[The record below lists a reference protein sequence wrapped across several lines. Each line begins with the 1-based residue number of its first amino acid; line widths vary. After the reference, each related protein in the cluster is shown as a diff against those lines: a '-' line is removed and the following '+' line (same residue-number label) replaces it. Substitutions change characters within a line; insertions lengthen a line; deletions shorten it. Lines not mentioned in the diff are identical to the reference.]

1 MTKCDVSRAFGWAI
15 LPSHFPTGYYAIQ
28 IKEKKVKKEKQKES
42 IKSGLGLIVLS
53 TLSHS
58 TRRNRLNGF
67 RDYNRGNSRLI
78 NSVHGMNN
86 ATLIDNKRGNGI
98 REGGLF
104 QPHSCSSRRS
114 RGCRADFFSLF
125 LLFLLRG
132 NVIFKKKGQSTRFA
146 HEVTPLLPQRVSKFR
161 GARIICML
169 LERLKN

>member
-1 MTKCDVSRAFGWAI
+1 MWRFASLWMGNSPLSFSNWI
-15 LPSHFPTGYYAIQ
+15 LCYPG
-28 IKEKKVKKEKQKES
+28 KRKKSKKKEKQKES

-104 QPHSCSSRRS
+104 QPHSCSSKRS
-114 RGCRADFFSLF
+114 RGWRADFFSLF

-132 NVIFKKKGQSTRFA
+132 NVIFKKKGQSTRVSHTKLPPSFHNASRSFA
-146 HEVTPLLPQRVSKFR
+146 VR
-161 GARIICML
+161 G
-169 LERLKN
+169 